1 MTAPSAWTLERVM
14 AIAQATAARLAAD
27 GVVDTDA
34 AALFEECPDA
44 ETVLVRL
51 LRAMGEAKAGAAAL
65 DQRIADLEAR
75 LARYRRH
82 ADEHRAAVFAV
93 MAALDMQKFRHPEF
107 TVSLAVGK
115 PGVVVTDPAAVPDD
129 FVRVTRTPDKTAIG
143 AAIAS
148 GATVPGAELANGM
161 PVLTIRTK

>member
-1 MTAPSAWTLERVM
+1 MTAPSAWTMEKVM

-51 LRAMGEAKAGAAAL
+51 LRAMGEAKADAAAL

-75 LARYRRH
+75 RDRYQRH
-82 ADEHRAAVFAV
+82 VEEHRRAVLGV
-93 MAALDMQKFRHPEF
+93 MSALDVQKFRHPEF

-129 FVRVTRTPDKTAIG
+129 FVRITRTPDKTAIG

-148 GATVPGAELANGM
+148 GATVPGAEVTNGM